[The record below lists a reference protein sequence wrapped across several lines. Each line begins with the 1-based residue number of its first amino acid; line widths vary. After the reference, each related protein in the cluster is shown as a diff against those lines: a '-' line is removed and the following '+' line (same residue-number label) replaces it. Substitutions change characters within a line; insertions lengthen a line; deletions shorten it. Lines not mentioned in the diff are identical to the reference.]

1 MPTPASRKAS
11 RSTDDTALL
20 TLIRAIVAGD
30 TRQVSMLLGETP
42 GLATQSLLVG
52 ATRASAV
59 PYYLAEI
66 GHYIYE
72 GDTALHVAAA
82 AYDRGAVRG
91 LLAAGA
97 SIGAAN
103 RRGAQAIHYAADGSP
118 TSGTWNPAALEEVV
132 VLGYLVS
139 RLERLGIR
147 PSRAIAISA
156 VIRGSY
162 HLYQGAGGFI
172 GNAIMGVI
180 FGVLYLRW
188 RRVTPM
194 IVAHTL
200 IDAVAFIG
208 YALLAGHVSW
218 LPSP

>member
-118 TSGTWNPAALEEVV
+118 ASGTWNPVAQEEV
-132 VLGYLVS
+132 
-139 RLERLGIR
+139 
-147 PSRAIAISA
+147 AIALIEAGANPNALDKSGVSPLHRA
-156 VIRGSY
+156 VRTRCT
-162 HLYQGAGGFI
+162 GA
-172 GNAIMGVI
+172 V
-180 FGVLYLRW
+180 R
-188 RRVTPM
+188 
-194 IVAHTL
+194 
-200 IDAVAFIG
+200 
-208 YALLAGHVSW
+208 ALLACGADPRLQNKSGSTPLDLARQTTGRGGSGRAEAKAEQEVIMR
-218 LPSP
+218 LLGAGPSRR